1 MESCGDEMP
10 QVYLTQ
16 SSGLHDIY
24 KGRLMM
30 KQIYHDEPTRYRVAS
45 RKILMIFIIVSFF
58 PLMIITGS
66 VLYQSHFFYHEKVRA
81 QMENLVKIHT
91 QNIDNFLK
99 ERLNNIRHMAGNRN
113 FLDLCNEVYLNK
125 MLESLQQYGP
135 VFSDLGVVDESG
147 RQLSYAGP
155 FRLEKAD
162 YSEAQWFKKAIV
174 NETYVSDVFTGLRGL
189 PHFIV
194 TSKKEWKGK
203 PWILRATI
211 DFRSFNNLV
220 GNLRIGNTGF
230 AFILN
235 RQGEFQTET
244 SSELAVSK
252 PVYMDGEFLAE
263 VSSKAAVGTSAYK
276 GLIQEDWLHAKDKV
290 RFVERNDMTGVKTIY
305 TAASLKDGDWMMI
318 LQQTSADAF
327 ADLKKTQFAIFFN
340 FILGSSCIIA
350 AGVLLSRLV
359 TRRLI
364 RVDQEKEIMNQQ
376 IIESGKLASLGELA
390 AGIAHEINNPVAI
403 MVEEAG
409 WIGDLLS
416 DETFQQ
422 SENLEE
428 FKRALVQI
436 NKQGI
441 RCRDITQK
449 LLSFARK
456 SETNLSVVQIN
467 EIIDE
472 VVGIC
477 GQHAKYANVTIETDY
492 ATGLPMIEV
501 SQTEVQQVML
511 NLINNALDAMEKTG
525 GKIDIKTAAE
535 KGFIV
540 ILVSDNGPGIP
551 EKNLSRIFDPFYT
564 TKPIGKGTGLG
575 LSICYG
581 IISRMGGKIM
591 VKSAVGSGTSFYI
604 YLPSEELREAY
615 AAEIK

>member
-1 MESCGDEMP
+1 
-10 QVYLTQ
+10 
-16 SSGLHDIY
+16 
-24 KGRLMM
+24 
-30 KQIYHDEPTRYRVAS
+30 
-45 RKILMIFIIVSFF
+45 
-58 PLMIITGS
+58 
-66 VLYQSHFFYHEKVRA
+66 
-81 QMENLVKIHT
+81 
-91 QNIDNFLK
+91 
-99 ERLNNIRHMAGNRN
+99 
-113 FLDLCNEVYLNK
+113 
-125 MLESLQQYGP
+125 
-135 VFSDLGVVDESG
+135 
-147 RQLSYAGP
+147 
-155 FRLEKAD
+155 
-162 YSEAQWFKKAIV
+162 
-174 NETYVSDVFTGLRGL
+174 
-189 PHFIV
+189 
-194 TSKKEWKGK
+194 
-203 PWILRATI
+203 
-211 DFRSFNNLV
+211 
-220 GNLRIGNTGF
+220 
-230 AFILN
+230 
-235 RQGEFQTET
+235 
-244 SSELAVSK
+244 
-252 PVYMDGEFLAE
+252 
-263 VSSKAAVGTSAYK
+263 
-276 GLIQEDWLHAKDKV
+276 
-290 RFVERNDMTGVKTIY
+290 
-305 TAASLKDGDWMMI
+305 
-318 LQQTSADAF
+318 
-327 ADLKKTQFAIFFN
+327 
-340 FILGSSCIIA
+340 
-350 AGVLLSRLV
+350 
-359 TRRLI
+359 
-364 RVDQEKEIMNQQ
+364 MNQQ

-428 FKRALVQI
+428 FKRALMQI

-467 EIIDE
+467 EVIDE

-477 GQHAKYANVTIETDY
+477 VQHAKYANVTIETDY

-525 GKIDIKTAAE
+525 GKIDIKTAEE

-564 TKPIGKGTGLG
+564 TKAVGKGTGLG

-581 IISRMGGKIM
+581 IISRMGGKIT

>member
-1 MESCGDEMP
+1 
-10 QVYLTQ
+10 
-16 SSGLHDIY
+16 
-24 KGRLMM
+24 M
-30 KQIYHDEPTRYRVAS
+30 KQISHEKPMHYGVAS
-45 RKILMIFIIVSFF
+45 RRILMTFVIVSFF

-66 VLYQSHFFYHEKVRA
+66 VLYQSHIFYHEKVRA
-81 QMENLVKIHT
+81 QMEYLVKIHT

-113 FLDLCNEVYLNK
+113 FLDLCDEAYLKK
-125 MLESLQQYGP
+125 MLESLQHEYGP
-135 VFSDLGVVDESG
+135 VFSDLGVVDDSG

-155 FRLEKAD
+155 FRLEKAN
-162 YSEAQWFKKAIV
+162 YSEAEWFKKAMASD
-174 NETYVSDVFTGLRGL
+174 TYVSDVFTGLRGL

-203 PWILRATI
+203 PWILRATV
-211 DFRSFNNLV
+211 DFRAFNNLV
-220 GNLRIGNTGF
+220 GNLRIGKTGF

-235 RQGEFQTET
+235 KDGEFQTER
-244 SSELAVSK
+244 SSDVITGK
-252 PVYMDGEFLAE
+252 PSYTEGEFQAE
-263 VSSKAAVGTSAYK
+263 VSVGAASLKPAYNRLFEGDWPQASTGITSDRIT
-276 GLIQEDWLHAKDKV
+276 GGKV
-290 RFVERNDMTGVKTIY
+290 RFAEGDDETGVKTIY
-305 TAASLKDGDWMMI
+305 AAAPLKDGYWMMI

-327 ADLKKTQFAIFFN
+327 ADLRKTQFAAFLN
-340 FILGSSCIIA
+340 FILGSSCILA
-350 AGVLLSRLV
+350 AGVVLSRLIS
-359 TRRLI
+359 RRLI
-364 RVDQEKEIMNQQ
+364 RVDEEKEIMNQQ

-409 WIGDLLS
+409 WIGDLLT

-428 FKRALVQI
+428 FKRALGQI

-467 EIIDE
+467 EVIDE

-477 GQHAKYANVTIETDY
+477 GQHAKYANVAIKTDF
-492 ATGLPMIEV
+492 ASGLPMIEV

-525 GKIDIKTAAE
+525 GKIDVKTTAE
-535 KGFIV
+535 KGNIV
-540 ILVSDNGPGIP
+540 IQVSDNGPGIP
-551 EKNLSRIFDPFYT
+551 EKNISRIFDPFYT
-564 TKPIGKGTGLG
+564 TKPVGKGTGLG

-581 IISRMGGKIM
+581 IISRMGGKIT

-604 YLPSEELREAY
+604 YLPSEELRDAY
-615 AAEIK
+615 AAEIKKSHLEVMGKI